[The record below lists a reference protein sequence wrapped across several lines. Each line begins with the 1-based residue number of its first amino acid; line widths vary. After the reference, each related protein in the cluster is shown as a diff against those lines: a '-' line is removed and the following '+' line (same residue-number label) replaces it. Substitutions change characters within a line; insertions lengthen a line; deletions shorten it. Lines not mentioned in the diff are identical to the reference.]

1 MQKDNYSIG
10 AIITGAG
17 YSHRMGSDKI
27 LSPLGEKPLLAW
39 SVDICHSYDQIDFIV
54 IVLNESNLDSGR
66 KLISERG
73 WAKVTGVCTGGQRR
87 QDSVFQ
93 GLKIMPD
100 CDWIII
106 HDAARPFLTL
116 ELLKNGLEAAQL
128 TGSAVAAVPVK
139 DTIKMTDD
147 DLTVTETLNRRNL
160 WAIQTPQV
168 FRFDI
173 ITEAFKRT
181 TDEVTDDA
189 SMVENTGYK
198 VKLYMG
204 SYDNIKITTS
214 EDMISAS
221 IIAKDRM
228 NL

>member
-1 MQKDNYSIG
+1 MRIDNSRIG
-10 AIITGAG
+10 AIIAGAG

-27 LSPLGEKPLLAW
+27 LSTLGDKPLFAW
-39 SVDICHSYDQIDFIV
+39 SVDICHDYDPIDFII
-54 IVLNESNLDSGR
+54 IVLNESNIDAGQ
-66 KLISERG
+66 KLALERG
-73 WAKVTGVCTGGQRR
+73 WSKVAGICTGGQRR

-100 CDWIII
+100 CEWIII
-106 HDAARPFLTL
+106 HDAARPFLTVD
-116 ELLKNGLEAAQL
+116 LLDKGLEAAQQ

-147 DLTVTETLNRRNL
+147 NGTVTETLNRSNL
-160 WAIQTPQV
+160 WAVQTPQI

-189 SMVENTGYK
+189 SMVEKTGNK

-204 SYDNIKITTS
+204 SYDNIKITTL
-214 EDMISAS
+214 EDMISAN
-221 IIAKDRM
+221 IIARDGMK
-228 NL
+228 L